1 MSLLEYY
8 LSATWLRLV
17 YLICAILPVH
27 PRKVVFASARAEHLE
42 GNLRYIHDA
51 LVTGHPEMR
60 VVLLLERYSYGLL
73 GKIGYLLRLTRG
85 TFHLAT
91 ARHFVVDNAYL
102 PVHVIPHRRG
112 TSVYQVWHAGGALKR
127 FGVDVTPPN
136 RVVENRF
143 LHKHYDYVIVGSEA
157 AVAPYAS
164 ALRTPEKHV
173 LPLGIARTDFFFD
186 EKAIAQARERVLAAN
201 PQLRDKTVVLYAP
214 TFRGYGDEKAP
225 HEGLDARLLRARL
238 GDDVALV
245 HKTHPVFGPE
255 DVAAEGY
262 DALIGVEFDI
272 NEVFTVTNV
281 LITNYS
287 SSIFEYALMRKPLV
301 LLVDDL
307 DAYAKDPGFY
317 LDFRSEMIG
326 EFAVTSEE
334 VLGILER
341 GEYDVSGYDPFIKTH
356 CQYDD
361 GHASARFVELIA
373 PGE

>member
-8 LSATWLRLV
+8 LSAIWLRIV
-17 YLICAILPVH
+17 YLICAMLPVN
-27 PRKVVFASARAEHLE
+27 PSKVVFASARAEHLE
-42 GNLRYIHDA
+42 GNLRYIHEA
-51 LVTGHPEMR
+51 LVSEHPEMR
-60 VVLLLERYSYGLL
+60 VRLLLERYSYGLL

-85 TFHLAT
+85 TYHLAT

-102 PVHVIPHRRG
+102 PVHVGPHRAG

-127 FGVDVTPPN
+127 FGVDVCPPN

-143 LHKHYDYVIVGSEA
+143 LHKYYDFVIVGSES

-164 ALRTPEKHV
+164 ALRTPEQHV

-186 EKAIAQARERVLAAN
+186 ERAMSDARERVLTAN
-201 PQLRDKTVVLYAP
+201 PQLRDRTVVLYAP

-225 HEGLDARLLRARL
+225 HEGLDAKLLRERL
-238 GDDVALV
+238 PDDIVLV
-245 HKTHPVFGPE
+245 HKTHPVFGTK
-255 DVAAEGY
+255 DIDGGGY

-272 NEVFTVTNV
+272 NEVFAATDVFVTD
-281 LITNYS
+281 YS

-307 DAYAKDPGFY
+307 ESYEKDPGFY
-317 LDFRSEMIG
+317 LDFRTEMVG
-326 EFAVTSEE
+326 EFAMSSED
-334 VLGILER
+334 VASIVER
-341 GEYDVSGYDPFIKTH
+341 AEYDLTSYDEFIARH

-361 GHASARFVELIA
+361 GKASSRFVELLA
-373 PGE
+373 GAE